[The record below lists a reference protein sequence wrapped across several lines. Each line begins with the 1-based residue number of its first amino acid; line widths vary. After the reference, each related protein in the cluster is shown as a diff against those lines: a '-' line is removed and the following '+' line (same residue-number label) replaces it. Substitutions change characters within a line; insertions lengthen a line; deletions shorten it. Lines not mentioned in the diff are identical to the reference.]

1 MRSPVAGSISA
12 IAGEA
17 EFRNEGVLN
26 LRRVRR
32 RRQIDMGKV
41 EGEKET
47 AEALMKVCAISQHSS
62 CQPEV
67 G

>member
-12 IAGEA
+12 IAGGT

-32 RRQIDMGKV
+32 WRQIDMGKV
-41 EGEKET
+41 ERKKET
-47 AEALMKVCAISQHSS
+47 TEALMKVCTISKNSP
-62 CQPEV
+62 CQPR
-67 G
+67 